1 MSAFD
6 AIDQAMEVFLGSLA
20 MGAKLSKKEPDME
33 KLARIR
39 LMWITAKE
47 NPQMSAFIFFGGA
60 TVGVFASIFFLT
72 LIFYPGL
79 ALVIIFGLLVLAAL
93 SYGLP
98 WLLKNA
104 GGFA

>member
-1 MSAFD
+1 MSALEV
-6 AIDQAMEVFLGSLA
+6 IDQAMEIFLGSLA
-20 MGAKLSKKEPDME
+20 MGAKLSRKEPDMD
-33 KLARIR
+33 KLAAIR

-72 LIFYPGL
+72 LIFYPGV
-79 ALVIIFGLLVLAAL
+79 ALVFIFGLLILAGL

-104 GGFA
+104 GGFR